1 MFTRKFWDN
10 ALERAIKT
18 AAQTAVALLLVS
30 STTGVLDVD
39 WAQTASVAGLA
50 AIVSI
55 LTSVAGRDIG
65 KHGDPSLI
73 SDVSTDVDTREIG
86 D

>member
-1 MFTRKFWDN
+1 MFTRKFWQN

-30 STTGVLDVD
+30 TTTGVLDVD
-39 WAQTASVAGLA
+39 WQQTASVAALA
-50 AIVSI
+50 AIVSV

-65 KHGDPSLI
+65 KPGDPSLV
-73 SDVSTDVDTREIG
+73 SDKPAQIG